1 MALPNG
7 AGGYQLGDGN
17 TSEPLASPVAIT
29 AFTGATVALTTA
41 SLAGGLVTLNGG
53 TAGAVTATTPTAAAI
68 DAAFPSLRTG
78 SSFLFRVCN
87 ISTVAAE
94 DATLA
99 GGTGVTIVGK
109 AVVNSNDGA
118 TDSGATFLAYKSGD
132 AAYSFYRVS

>member
-7 AGGYQLGDGN
+7 AGGYQIGDGN
-17 TSEPLASPVAIT
+17 TNEPVIQGIGLT

-41 SLAGGLVTLNGG
+41 SLAGSLITLNGG
-53 TAGAVTATTPTAAAI
+53 TGGAVTATTPTAAAI
-68 DAAFPSLRTG
+68 DAAFPSIRTG
-78 SSFLFRVCN
+78 SGFLVRICN

-118 TDSGATFLAYKSGD
+118 TDSGATFQFYRSGD
-132 AAYSFYRVS
+132 AAYSVYRVS